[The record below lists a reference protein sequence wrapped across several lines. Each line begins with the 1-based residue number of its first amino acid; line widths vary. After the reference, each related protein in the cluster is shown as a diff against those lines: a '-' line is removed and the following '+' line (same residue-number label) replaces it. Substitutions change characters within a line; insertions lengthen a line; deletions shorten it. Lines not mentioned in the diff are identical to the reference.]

1 MHRDSNK
8 EVLMIKKVLQYSS
21 FLQIGDQEL
30 HDYLLH
36 LMKYIII

>member
-21 FLQIGDQEL
+21 LLQIGDQEL
-30 HDYLLH
+30 HD
-36 LMKYIII
+36 